1 MTRAL
6 ILSCLLTY
14 GLTASAVNV
23 FTSNG
28 AARRTM
34 GVARRVPGGTSFTV
48 EGWIRPAAD
57 CPSSHENVL
66 WAQYATG
73 GPKGR
78 IDLYVRNGR
87 LGLFCGAGVDAN
99 GKNTTNETV
108 TSTVTIAN
116 GVWTHVAFVRDEV
129 ARTYALYVDGQPA
142 GSGPSACT
150 TPYACDSTIG
160 GLMSV
165 LDGNDA
171 VLVRGSIADV
181 RVWTVARTA
190 TEIARDRTRRL
201 SGFEPGLFIYLPLDR
216 KVGNTTPDIVEN
228 EVCTVVDDWRLTEDA
243 SLMLE
248 PNPMK
253 LEKGV
258 AFSPRAGGATASV
271 VTGHRLSGT
280 AFTIEG
286 WFNMLLSNTKD
297 GIAYQ
302 YPDAGRLSF
311 EVDANTNRYTCW
323 FNGMS
328 LYSPEVPTNTW
339 VHIALVRDGARGTFF
354 TNGVEASSTTAF
366 SPLQTM
372 ANRDLTLFSLSGPGT
387 KAFPGM
393 VRELRA
399 WSVARSGEEIRA
411 DMGRS
416 IMAPTNNLVAC
427 WPLREGVGSQIFD
440 CGGVK
445 TNDVSSAS
453 AATLWQVGAVPILQN
468 PTGAQEVAAQFTGS
482 RYCSGSTGLSLTET
496 NFTFEIWVHP
506 RPYGLLPGH
515 LDYYHILRQ
524 YANGDAG
531 RTIFALKG
539 RRASLFIGASG
550 WRSGQTDIRP
560 DVWTHL
566 AVTRDGERVRLYCNG
581 EPDGEWT
588 DVTLSPPP
596 PGASLILSSTDS
608 TESFDGWIR
617 ELRVWD
623 YACSVEEIRRRFR
636 YQLRGSEPGL
646 LGTYALDEMST
657 ELVNGRRGGANGTLR
672 CAWTPCAALDLLGVL
687 PPRGV
692 CIIFR

>member
-1 MTRAL
+1 MKYAL
-6 ILSCLLTY
+6 VLSSLLFYCLTV
-14 GLTASAVNV
+14 GAANV

-34 GVARRVPGGTSFTV
+34 GVARHVPGGTSFTV
-48 EGWIRPAAD
+48 EGWIKLAAD

-66 WAQYATG
+66 WAQYGTG

-99 GKNTTNETV
+99 GLNTTNETV
-108 TSTVTIAN
+108 MSTASIAN
-116 GVWTHVAFVRDEV
+116 GVWTHVAFVRDEA
-129 ARTYALYVDGQPA
+129 ARTYALYLDGQPA
-142 GSGPSACT
+142 GGGPSACT

-201 SGFEPGLFIYLPLDR
+201 SGSEPGLFIYLPLDR
-216 KVGNTTPDIVEN
+216 KVGNTTTDIVEN
-228 EVCTVVDDWRLTEDA
+228 EVTMVADDWRLTEDA
-243 SLMLE
+243 SLVLE
-248 PNPMK
+248 PNPVD
-253 LEKGV
+253 LEKNA
-258 AFSPRAGGATASV
+258 AFSPRAGGVTASV
-271 VTGHRLSGT
+271 VTGHRLTGT

-286 WFNMLLSNTKD
+286 WFNMSLSNTKD

-323 FNGMS
+323 FNGKS

-339 VHIALVRDGARGTFF
+339 VHIALVRDGAWGAFF
-354 TNGVEASSTTAF
+354 TNGVEASSTTTF
-366 SPLQTM
+366 SATQAM
-372 ANRDLTLFSLSGPGT
+372 ANRDLTLFAFSVPGT

-416 IMAPTNNLVAC
+416 ITAPTNNLVAC

-440 CGGVK
+440 CGGTL
-445 TNDVSSAS
+445 TNVVSSAT
-453 AATLWQVGAVPILQN
+453 AATLWQVGAVPVLQV
-468 PTGAQEVAAQFTGS
+468 PAGAQETAAQFTGS
-482 RYCSGSTGLSLTET
+482 RYSSGSTGLSLTET
-496 NFTFEIWVHP
+496 NFTFEVWVRP
-506 RPYGLLPGH
+506 RPYGLLSGH
-515 LDYYHILRQ
+515 SDYYHILRQ
-524 YANGDAG
+524 HVNGDAG
-531 RTIFALKG
+531 RTIFALRG
-539 RRASLFIGASG
+539 GRASFFIGASG
-550 WRSGQTDIRP
+550 WKSGQTVIRP

-566 AVTRDGERVRLYCNG
+566 AVTRDGGHVCLYCNG
-581 EPDGEWT
+581 EPDGEWMDIT
-588 DVTLSPPP
+588 RASPSS
-596 PGASLILSSTDS
+596 GAPLILSSLDS
-608 TESFDGWIR
+608 SESFDGWMR
-617 ELRVWD
+617 ELRVWNR
-623 YACSVEEIRRRFR
+623 ACTPKEIRHRFR
-636 YQLRGSEPGL
+636 YRLRGTEEGL
-646 LGTYALDEMST
+646 LGTYPLDDAST
-657 ELVNGRRGGANGTLR
+657 ELVNGRRGGPNGTLR
-672 CAWTPCAALDLLGVL
+672 CAWTPCEALDLLGVL

-692 CIIFR
+692 CIVVR